1 MDSSPQSLE
10 DDLAR
15 PSLMTSVGGSIATR
29 LALGIV
35 VLVALVTSLVVVE
48 LNRLEWQRLLTS
60 KRGAAQMVA
69 VLFAGSLAPAL
80 DFKDDDAVRDRVR
93 GLEVSPEILRARI
106 LANGRSDVIVEYR
119 KPGESDCSEPDCI
132 EVLHPVL
139 SPTNEQLGTVH
150 LAVSLNQEREAF
162 AQTRRRMIGLGAVFS
177 LALASALI
185 LIARRFLV
193 TPLGRLET
201 AAMGLARGLPVLVP
215 VQRDDEI
222 GRLSRTFNSMA
233 QIIDDRERR
242 VAASNR
248 RLQNLLDHMGQ
259 AILVF
264 DSKGHLTEEHSRLA
278 ARIFGATAGSNV
290 VDQVYP
296 DADESMMEREAFQAW
311 IDAAVGAG
319 DAVQFKELVEL
330 APRSVKF
337 RQDEGELELDL
348 EYRLVDGGH
357 EQQIML
363 LATDVTEQRR
373 LERSVAE
380 KEREH
385 ERQLSAV
392 RRLVSGGGQLFAGFM
407 EHTQR
412 RLGVCRELLNAH
424 PTLDRATVE
433 ALFQQFHTLR
443 AEARCFDLASIE
455 ARVTQLEA
463 LLQELRAG
471 DTDQSGSQD
480 VRQGVDELAGLLT
493 EAEQTFVAQHP
504 LGVAALDQI
513 TVRRS
518 RFVGLLEQSATL
530 ESSVRT
536 RIEELARRP
545 LVEST
550 ALLPEAVA
558 RWAQR
563 AGKQVRLEVEHRGLE
578 IPYAL
583 SGVLG
588 GVLSHLLRNAIAHG
602 IEAEAEREKAGKPSM
617 GVVRISGVESDGGV
631 AITVADDGA
640 GFNIDALRARAS
652 GVSPEAILALSE
664 AFQSGTS
671 TIVNR
676 GELAGAG
683 VGLAAARAELASAG
697 YCIRIAATS
706 PQGTELRLT
715 PVSGSD
721 AAPVSTGLAARNA

>member
-1 MDSSPQSLE
+1 M
-10 DDLAR
+10 
-15 PSLMTSVGGSIATR
+15 
-29 LALGIV
+29 ALGIV

-60 KRGAAQMVA
+60 KRGAAQLVA

-80 DFKDDDAVRDRVR
+80 DFKDDEAVRDRVG
-93 GLEVSPEILRARI
+93 GLKVSPEILQARI
-106 LANGRSDVIVEYR
+106 LANGRSEIIAEYR
-119 KPGESDCSEPDCI
+119 KPREPECSEPDCI
-132 EVLHPVL
+132 EVLHPVV
-139 SPTNEQLGTVH
+139 SPTGEQLGTVQ
-150 LAVSLNQEREAF
+150 LKVSLNQERDAF
-162 AQTRRRMIGLGAVFS
+162 AQTRRRMMGLGAVFS

-264 DSKGHLTEEHSRLA
+264 DSRGKLTEEHSRLA

-296 DADESMMEREAFQAW
+296 NLDDAEMEREAFQAW
-311 IDAAVGAG
+311 IEAAAGAS
-319 DAVQFKELVEL
+319 DLAQFKELVDL
-330 APRSVKF
+330 APRSIKF
-337 RQDEGELELDL
+337 RQTDGELELDL
-348 EYRLVDGGH
+348 EYRLVDGGRA
-357 EQQIML
+357 QQIML

-373 LERSVAE
+373 LERSVAQ
-380 KEREH
+380 KELEH

-392 RRLVSGGGQLFAGFM
+392 RRLVSGGGQLFAAFM
-407 EHTQR
+407 DHTQR

-424 PTLDRATVE
+424 PTLDRGTVE

-471 DTDQSGSQD
+471 DTDQSGGQE
-480 VRQGVDELAGLLT
+480 VRQGVDELAQLLT
-493 EAEQTFVAQHP
+493 DAKQTFVAQHP
-504 LGVAALDQI
+504 LGAAALDQI
-513 TVRRS
+513 TVRRT
-518 RFVGLLEQSATL
+518 RFVELLDASKPLQG
-530 ESSVRT
+530 SVRT
-536 RIEELARRP
+536 RIEELAKRP

-563 AGKQVRLEVEHRGLE
+563 AGKQLRLEVDHGGVE

-583 SGVLG
+583 AGVLG

-602 IEAEAEREKAGKPSM
+602 IEPEAEREAAGKPRL

-631 AITVADDGA
+631 VISVADDGA
-640 GFNIDALRARAS
+640 GFNIDAIRARAR
-652 GVSPEAILALSE
+652 GVSPQAILALSE
-664 AFQSGTS
+664 AFESGTS

-697 YCIRIAATS
+697 YCIRIASTS
-706 PQGTELRLT
+706 RQGTELRLT
-715 PVSGSD
+715 PISD
-721 AAPVSTGLAARNA
+721 VAPVSTGLAARNA